1 MSINITRLSRG
12 RNLLSIFIIFS
23 LSALPVYSA
32 EPSLEEALE
41 QEVEIEQ
48 ITITGRRTMSN
59 VTRLIERAEDVQFDL
74 FNDLVED
81 KEFQILCQ
89 KITQTGTFIKE
100 RDCEPRF
107 MKTARREDGLASK
120 AGNRITLTG
129 SRYSNAPAV
138 YVVDNRSNREL
149 DQQEA
154 KQFEKLD
161 QLMIELG
168 SENEAL
174 GNAILEAHR
183 LRAVLKELT
192 REQFWKNRSR
202 K

>member
-1 MSINITRLSRG
+1 LV
-12 RNLLSIFIIFS
+12 SIFILF
-23 LSALPVYSA
+23 LLPVLPVYSA
-32 EPSLEEALE
+32 ELSLVEALE
-41 QEVEIEQ
+41 EEVEIEE
-48 ITITGRRTMSN
+48 ISITGRRTMSN
-59 VTRLIERAEDVQFDL
+59 VNRLIERAENVQFDL

-81 KEFQILCQ
+81 KEFQIMCQ
-89 KITQTGTFIKE
+89 KITQTGTFISE

-107 MKTARREDGLASK
+107 MKTARKEDGLASK